1 MSRPPD
7 LIPVLDLMGG
17 VVVRGI
23 AGRRETY
30 QPLQTPLSD
39 RPDPLIVARALRERV
54 GGSALYVAD
63 LDGILAG
70 RPNWN
75 VLQQLKLDGFH
86 LVVDV
91 GLRSPDDV
99 RPLLELGVSQ
109 IVAALETLPG
119 PEVLTDLRTVVGA
132 QRLIF
137 SLDLRDGE
145 LLTSPQ
151 APWKN
156 WTAEEVAATVA
167 AAGVQRL
174 LVLDL
179 IGVGTAGGM
188 ATLPL
193 CRRLRA
199 AFPELKLWTGG
210 GVRDW
215 RDVEQAGA
223 SGIEAVL
230 VSTALHT
237 GRLTRPAATVQEP
250 AMTAHGECR
259 PRRNG

>member
-1 MSRPPD
+1 MARPPE

-30 QPLQTPLSD
+30 QPLQTPLAD
-39 RPDPLIVARALRERV
+39 RPDPLVVARALRDRW
-54 GGSALYVAD
+54 GGPGLYVAD
-63 LDGILAG
+63 LDGILTG
-70 RPNWN
+70 RPNFN
-75 VLQQLKLDGFH
+75 ALERLKQDGFR
-86 LVVDV
+86 LAVDI
-91 GLRSPDDV
+91 GLRSPDEA
-99 RPLLELGVSQ
+99 RPLMELGVSQ

-119 PEVLTDLRTVVGA
+119 PEVLADLRKVVGA
-132 QRLIF
+132 HRLVF

-145 LLTSPQ
+145 LLTPPQ
-151 APWKN
+151 ARWKH
-156 WTAEEVAATVA
+156 WSAEAVATAAV
-167 AAGVQRL
+167 AAGVLRL

-179 IGVGTAGGM
+179 SGVGASAGM

-193 CRRLRA
+193 CRRLRVA
-199 AFPELKLWTGG
+199 SPDLELWTGG

-223 SGIEAVL
+223 AGVDAVL

-237 GRLTRPAATVQEP
+237 GRLVRPDVS
-250 AMTAHGECR
+250 GEES
-259 PRRNG
+259 RR